1 MDEFLKLV
9 GAIMPIV
16 SAVASLI
23 NHIVRQDA
31 VEGKEP
37 NKALIATGAVLNVGA
52 VNVDKAMQLAKM
64 IGATAPKTEAEKPK
78 AKK

>member
-1 MDEFLKLV
+1 MDDLLKLI
-9 GAIMPIV
+9 GAVMPIV

-37 NKALIATGAVLNVGA
+37 NKALIATGTVLNVGA
-52 VNVDKAMQLAKM
+52 VNVDKAIQLAKM
-64 IGATAPKTEAEKPK
+64 MTAAAKTDSSK

>member
-1 MDEFLKLV
+1 MDEFLKLI

-23 NHIVRQDA
+23 NHVVRQDA
-31 VEGKEP
+31 AQGKEP

-52 VNVDKAMQLAKM
+52 VNVDKAVQLVKM
-64 IGATAPKTEAEKPK
+64 MTVESEKDK